1 MHPDSQSAKPP
12 RFSGLEHFYRSCT
25 YPAAGLKTAC
35 KEAAFRQELLLGL
48 VAVPL
53 SLLLPLDGILVL
65 LLNLCWLA
73 VLSCELLNTAIE
85 SVVDL
90 ASPDYH
96 ELAKRAKDLGSAAV
110 GVALTALAL
119 CWAYA
124 LWHILQQ
131 P

>member
-1 MHPDSQSAKPP
+1 MQHDSQSAKPP
-12 RFSGLEHFYRSCT
+12 RFSGLEHFCRSCT
-25 YPAAGLKTAC
+25 YTAAGLRAAC
-35 KEAAFRQELLLGL
+35 KEAAFQQELLLGL
-48 VAVPL
+48 VTVPL

-73 VLSCELLNTAIE
+73 VLSCELLNSAIE

-124 LWHILQQ
+124 LWQVVRRA
-131 P
+131 

>member
-1 MHPDSQSAKPP
+1 MQPDSQPAKPP
-12 RFSGLEHFYRSCT
+12 RFSGIEHFYRSCT
-25 YPAAGLKTAC
+25 YTAAGLKTAC

-90 ASPDYH
+90 ASPAYH

-110 GVALTALAL
+110 GVALTALPRSLARL
-119 CWAYA
+119 ASS
-124 LWHILQQ
+124 
-131 P
+131 

>member
-1 MHPDSQSAKPP
+1 MQHDSQPAKPP
-12 RFSGLEHFYRSCT
+12 RFSGLEHFCRSCT
-25 YPAAGLKTAC
+25 YTAAGLRAAC

-48 VAVPL
+48 VTVPL
-53 SLLLPLDGILVL
+53 SLLLPLDGLLVL

-73 VLSCELLNTAIE
+73 VLSCELLNSAIE
-85 SVVDL
+85 SIVDL

-124 LWHILQQ
+124 LWQVLR
-131 P
+131 

>member
-1 MHPDSQSAKPP
+1 MQPDSQPAKPP
-12 RFSGLEHFYRSCT
+12 RFSGIEHFYRSCT
-25 YPAAGLKTAC
+25 YTAAGLKTAC

-90 ASPDYH
+90 ASPAYH

-110 GVALTALAL
+110 MLAL
-119 CWAYA
+119 VNAAVVWGLT
-124 LWHILQQ
+124 LWPLLKG
-131 P
+131 